1 VRNSSL
7 KITKA
12 RFLLNQNPPV
22 IFARTRFNPKS
33 RLAVSRANKEQVR
46 KVAFSS
52 GAAALPTR
60 RRLSKKQ
67 MPNAQIHCETV
78 RSNYLDAVKIGLLQL
93 NSIIG
98 DFAANRQKLA
108 AGYEQACG
116 LGAEFVLAPELFL
129 CGYPPR
135 DLLLRADFIDANLVA
150 LAETAKQTGSI
161 PLCVGFVDRNPDR
174 PGRPL
179 RNSAAILQNGKV
191 IWRAHKSLL
200 PTYDVFDEDRYFEPA
215 KNVVPFEFNSE
226 GVRSK
231 LGITICED
239 IWNDEDFWQERFY
252 RRDPIKELISQGAE
266 IILNISAS
274 PWHDGKE
281 KMRLE
286 MFRRVARDERV
297 PLAQVNLVGANDEL
311 IFDGYSV
318 ALDARGEIIAL
329 GKGFAEDILV
339 VDLGKNSA
347 PPTRPLATLSPPGG
361 ARAGAR
367 GFEFPPREQQ
377 LFAALSLGIR
387 DYVGKCGFKSAL
399 IGLSGGIDSA
409 LVAVLAADALG
420 PDNVTGVSM
429 PARYSSEGSLS
440 DAGALAK
447 NLGIRHE
454 ILPIEPV
461 FQSVEKQLA
470 EVFAGTR
477 TNEAEENIQSR
488 LRAVTLMALS
498 NKFGALV
505 LTTGNKSEMAVG
517 YCTLYGDMCGAL
529 APLAD
534 VFKTDIYKLARW
546 INSDCA
552 SRAGLKREIIPVA
565 SITKP
570 PSAELR
576 PNQKD
581 QDSLPPYETL
591 DQILDAYVVQH
602 LGKEEIIRR
611 GFDAAVVNDVINK
624 VTFSEYKR
632 RQAAPGLKVSPRAF
646 GMGRRIPIAQKF
658 RAQNKKKWD

>member
-1 VRNSSL
+1 M
-7 KITKA
+7 
-12 RFLLNQNPPV
+12 P
-22 IFARTRFNPKS
+22 
-33 RLAVSRANKEQVR
+33 
-46 KVAFSS
+46 AFGIKLCETAGGNYS
-52 GAAALPTR
+52 GSVENRPAPTQLDR
-60 RRLSKKQ
+60 RRL
-67 MPNAQIHCETV
+67 
-78 RSNYLDAVKIGLLQL
+78 R
-93 NSIIG
+93 
-98 DFAANRQKLA
+98 ANRQKLL
-108 AGYEQACG
+108 AGYEKARA
-116 LGAEFVLAPELFL
+116 LGAEFVIAPELFL

-135 DLLLRADFIDANLVA
+135 DLLLRADFVGANLAA
-150 LAETAKQTGSI
+150 LAETAKSIGPI
-161 PLCVGFVDRNPDR
+161 PLCVGYVDENSER
-174 PGRPL
+174 PGRAL
-179 RNSAAILQNGKV
+179 RNSAAVLQNGKIV
-191 IWRAHKSLL
+191 WRTHKSLL

-215 KNVVPFEFNSE
+215 KSTAPFEFN
-226 GVRSK
+226 GRK

-239 IWNDEDFWQERFY
+239 IWNDEDFWPERLY
-252 RRDPIKELISQGAE
+252 RRDPIKELIGQGAE

-281 KMRLE
+281 KSRLA
-286 MFRRVARDERV
+286 MLQRVARDERV

-311 IFDGYSV
+311 IFDGHSV
-318 ALDARGEIIAL
+318 ALNRHGEVIAL

-339 VDLGKNSA
+339 VDLEA
-347 PPTRPLATLSPPGG
+347 EVQSPKSKVQSHSD
-361 ARAGAR
+361 
-367 GFEFPPREQQ
+367 FPPREQQ
-377 LFAALSLGIR
+377 MFSALSLGIR
-387 DYVGKCGFKSAL
+387 DYVHKCGFKSV
-399 IGLSGGIDSA
+399 IVGLSGGIDSA
-409 LVAVLAADALG
+409 LVAVLAAEALG
-420 PDNVTGVSM
+420 ADKVLGVSM

-440 DAGALAK
+440 DAEALAK
-447 NLGIRHE
+447 NLGIRYE
-454 ILPIEPV
+454 VLPIEPV

-470 EVFAGTR
+470 KVFAGTR
-477 TNEAEENIQSR
+477 PNEAEENVQSR
-488 LRAVTLMALS
+488 LRGVTLMALS

-529 APLAD
+529 AVIAD
-534 VFKTDIYKLARW
+534 VFKTDIYKIARW
-546 INSDCA
+546 VN
-552 SRAGLKREIIPVA
+552 RAKVIIPEA

-602 LGKEEIIRR
+602 LSREEIIRR

-658 RAQNKKKWD
+658 RARNDTQAEARSK